1 MRFSH
6 PRRPGTHYHARQEIP
21 WSSIVFLP
29 VADPIAARW
38 SVQSPQR
45 TPRDYPG
52 TGPHPRG

>member
-38 SVQSPQR
+38 SV
-45 TPRDYPG
+45 TAA
-52 TGPHPRG
+52 HPA